1 MTSTCENGF
10 NAMTLK
16 KSIGLKT
23 CLGTGEGRDS
33 HCFLSVE
40 GRVHQEAFGLKG
52 FNLHLLQIPFVILL
66 KSECLSWKYIQ

>member
-1 MTSTCENGF
+1 
-10 NAMTLK
+10 MTLK

-66 KSECLSWKYIQ
+66 K